1 DGANPLLALRRLS
14 TRFEVGNEVY
24 KAVNEVDL
32 SLEAEECLGIVGESG
47 SGKSVTA
54 MSILGLVPTPA
65 GKITGGQ
72 VMYGGEDLLDAPL
85 ARLRAVRGGDI
96 ACVFQDPLSTLHP
109 LFTVGDQLI
118 EAIRAHQPLSPA
130 AARTRAVELLE
141 LVQIPGAAQRLDA
154 FPHELSGGMRQ
165 RVCIAMALAN
175 DPEVLI
181 ADEPTTALDVTVQA
195 QVLGLMARLRRDRK
209 AAVLFITHDFGV
221 VSEICDR
228 VAVMYAGRV
237 VESGPA

>member
-1 DGANPLLALRRLS
+1 PAPTATSSPSLHDALP
-14 TRFEVGNEVY
+14 
-24 KAVNEVDL
+24 
-32 SLEAEECLGIVGESG
+32 I
-47 SGKSVTA
+47 
-54 MSILGLVPTPA
+54 
-65 GKITGGQ
+65 
-72 VMYGGEDLLDAPL
+72 
-85 ARLRAVRGGDI
+85 
-96 ACVFQDPLSTLHP
+96 
-109 LFTVGDQLI
+109 FTVGDQLI

-130 AARTRAVELLE
+130 AARMRAVELLE

-209 AAVLFITHDFGV
+209 AAVLFITHD
-221 VSEICDR
+221 
-228 VAVMYAGRV
+228 
-237 VESGPA
+237 